1 MAKIHE
7 TDDVCGCASFLLTLR
22 LDNGAAFYCGDPVM
36 VTRFFGEGVSRAQLD
51 WRINVRPVSIIRT
64 CSGFSIAVLFLVNIL
79 IFVYFILQDLP
90 I

>member
-64 CSGFSIAVLFLVNIL
+64 CSGFSIAVLFSVNIL
-79 IFVYFILQDLP
+79 VFVYFILQDLP

>member
-51 WRINVRPVSIIRT
+51 WRINVRPVSI
-64 CSGFSIAVLFLVNIL
+64 VLV
-79 IFVYFILQDLP
+79 QGSA
-90 I
+90 